1 MSSGSSQSGCSARTS
16 CRTLKCASSYS
27 PISFHRSVR
36 YLLTLLQNEWQMAER
51 PERGWRGRHSRRL
64 ARMEKRLGPAQSREE
79 EKSSRGYFLWKQGRH
94 EQFWILFRRIQLLS
108 QKTVILRAVTAIG
121 SLLPVDLITAD
132 RDIDLHAQRTFVT
145 ACPPFQI

>member
-1 MSSGSSQSGCSARTS
+1 MADGRAARARLAGAALQTTRSNGKNALVQHTERKRKAREDAFSGS
-16 CRTLKCASSYS
+16 KED
-27 PISFHRSVR
+27 IHD
-36 YLLTLLQNEWQMAER
+36 
-51 PERGWRGRHSRRL
+51 
-64 ARMEKRLGPAQSREE
+64 
-79 EKSSRGYFLWKQGRH
+79 
-94 EQFWILFRRIQLLS
+94 QFWILFRRIQLLS